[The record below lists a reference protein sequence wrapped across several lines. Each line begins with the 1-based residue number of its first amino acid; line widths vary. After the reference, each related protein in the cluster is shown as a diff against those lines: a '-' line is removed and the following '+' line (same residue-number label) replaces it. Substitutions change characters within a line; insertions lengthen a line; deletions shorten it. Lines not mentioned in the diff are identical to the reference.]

1 MKSHDERMH
10 ELLYSN
16 DGRVEQ
22 CEYICKLEEDLAAEQ
37 ALNNSLINFDVV
49 ETKAHNDALKEYIR
63 QQDERICKHEELV
76 RDMWRDCIC
85 QSDATCDTCVVE
97 CNVTEGCTLE
107 RRITELGIEVWS

>member
-1 MKSHDERMH
+1 MKTREERMH

-49 ETKAHNDALKEYIR
+49 ETKALNEAQKEYIR
-63 QQDERICKHEELV
+63 QQNERIASLEELV

-85 QSDATCDTCVVE
+85 QSDVTCNTCVVE
-97 CNVTEGCTLE
+97 CNVTEGCALE
-107 RRITELGIEVWS
+107 RRIMELGIEVLS

>member
-1 MKSHDERMH
+1 MKTHDERMH

-49 ETKAHNDALKEYIR
+49 ETKALNEAQKEYIR
-63 QQDERICKHEELV
+63 QQNERICKLEELV
-76 RDMWRDCIC
+76 QAMWETHVRSKRKPTAYGWVAI
-85 QSDATCDTCVVE
+85 QEQAE
-97 CNVTEGCTLE
+97 
-107 RRITELGIEVWS
+107 ELGIELVWS